1 MNPDWKKEKENTSDL
16 TQELETKGEIIKL
29 ILEYYRHYKLNILH
43 YFFLLDRFLL
53 QQLQPMFWWLV
64 GR

>member
-29 ILEYYRHYKLNILH
+29 ILDIIS
-43 YFFLLDRFLL
+43 
-53 QQLQPMFWWLV
+53 
-64 GR
+64 